1 MTGEDIQSYVETRTG
16 RTIERDLILE
26 AINEGLDEIGDMAL
40 LYDTA
45 TVDISEIEQ
54 WYSLPDDF
62 TYVEKVLKIEDDEEY
77 IYQRWEFRNGSIKF
91 FDKGEYE
98 IVARKMPKHLE
109 EISDSFED
117 IHRFYY
123 NSLKYYALAWI
134 KENDDFEDPAAQ
146 ALYERFTEKVKR
158 SANKLLSTK
167 PPSKVRVI
175 RHA

>member
-1 MTGEDIQSYVETRTG
+1 
-16 RTIERDLILE
+16 
-26 AINEGLDEIGDMAL
+26 
-40 LYDTA
+40 
-45 TVDISEIEQ
+45 
-54 WYSLPDDF
+54 
-62 TYVEKVLKIEDDEEY
+62 EY